1 MRTMA
6 RVLARIEKLQ
16 IDRTNILWQQR
27 FSYLLFFQDDIYAIA
42 CNRFFEK
49 SGPKRIDDSS
59 INNRFSFITRRRL
72 ISKIRQQDL
81 LETLAL
87 SKKKFFNKGR
97 DNKNQSFDYCI
108 NSYFESIREVP
119 TLVPQIVLSVQLKP
133 LLKKNN
139 ECNSFRSI
147 HSIFPFMED
156 HFSHRHCFSDIKI
169 PHSIHPE
176 ILIRIFRRR
185 IQDAPSLH
193 SLRLVFY
200 EYPNIIVLDK
210 SIPFSLKEINK
221 LSTFLWNYYVHEFE
235 STSVSIWKRT
245 LHFEPLSYGALLDRT
260 QSIHKI
266 EHIQELSHVTK
277 SSWILISSGNISP
290 CIKKDSIHYV
300 RYGSNL
306 MIALK
311 GTKFLVH
318 KWKSYIIRFWQY
330 YFHCWFRPYRI
341 CIKKS
346 SKDCLPFLGYT
357 LGIRPR
363 IIVVQ
368 AKMINDLPLTSL
380 ITKELCAIIPVSHLI
395 QLLAK
400 EKFCDTSGRPI
411 GKLAWTTFRDDD
423 IPNQF
428 NHIWKNIFYYYSGCL
443 NRNGLY
449 QIQYILRFSC
459 AKTPACKHKST
470 IRVVWKK
477 YGSRLFPRSF
487 SYKER
492 ELIPSFFPEGYSH
505 KKRFWYLDIIQIDFI
520 ADLLRKGKRPG
531 FQTDTT
537 NDKLIKQLPEQTQ
550 DDSVKEPKYDEK

>member
-1 MRTMA
+1 MA

-42 CNRFFEK
+42 CNHFSKE

-59 INNRFSFITRRRL
+59 TNNRFSFITRRRL

-87 SKKKFFNKGR
+87 SKKKYFSKGE

-108 NSYFESIREVP
+108 NSYFESIREVL
-119 TLVPQIVLSVQLKP
+119 TLVLQIVLSVQLKP
-133 LLKKNN
+133 LLKEIN
-139 ECNSFRSI
+139 ECNNFRSI

-156 HFSHRHCFSDIKI
+156 HFSHRHCLSDIKI

-185 IQDAPSLH
+185 IQDAPFLH

-210 SIPFSLKEINK
+210 SIPLSLKEINK

-235 STSVSIWKRT
+235 STSISIWKRT
-245 LHFEPLSYGALLDRT
+245 LRFKPLSYGALLDRT

-277 SSWILISSGNISP
+277 SSWILILSGNILP
-290 CIKKDSIHYV
+290 YIKKSSIHYV

-306 MIALK
+306 IIALK

-341 CIKKS
+341 RIKKS

-368 AKMINDLPLTSL
+368 TKMINDLPLTSL

-400 EKFCDTSGRPI
+400 EKFCDASGRPI
-411 GKLAWTTFRDDD
+411 GKLAWTTFKDDD

-459 AKTPACKHKST
+459 AKTLACKHKST

-477 YGSRLFPRSF
+477 YGSRLFPRSSF
-487 SYKER
+487 YKKR
-492 ELIPSFFPEGYSH
+492 ELIPLFISKVYFQ

-520 ADLLRKGKRPG
+520 ANLLRKGKRPG
-531 FQTDTT
+531 FRT
-537 NDKLIKQLPEQTQ
+537 NITNEKLIKQLPEQTQ